1 VKVLGIWKIFFK
13 KVLTKLKKY
22 GIIYMN
28 LKKEGFK
35 MKKVKMICFDM
46 DGTIADLYGVPNWLQ
61 GLRSFNPTPYEQA
74 EPMWDMEELN
84 KVLEMLQA
92 QGIEI
97 RVISW
102 LSKDSNRRYNEQVR
116 QAKRNWL
123 KKQNFVCNNV
133 HLVKY
138 GTTKANCIRKYLAE
152 NELAILIDDNEQ
164 VRNGWNLGTTINP
177 TEENI
182 IEILKSL
189 I

>member
-1 VKVLGIWKIFFK
+1 
-13 KVLTKLKKY
+13 
-22 GIIYMN
+22 
-28 LKKEGFK
+28 

-84 KVLEMLQA
+84 AVLKMLQT

-97 RVISW
+97 RIISW
-102 LSKDSNRRYNEQVR
+102 LSKETNRRYDEQVR

-123 KKQNFVCNNV
+123 KNQNFVYNNV

-164 VRNGWNLGTTINP
+164 VRNGWTLGETIDP
-177 TEENI
+177 TKDNI
-182 IEILKSL
+182 IEILKTL
-189 I
+189 L

>member
-1 VKVLGIWKIFFK
+1 
-13 KVLTKLKKY
+13 
-22 GIIYMN
+22 
-28 LKKEGFK
+28 

-61 GLRSFNPTPYEQA
+61 GLRAFDPSPYQQA